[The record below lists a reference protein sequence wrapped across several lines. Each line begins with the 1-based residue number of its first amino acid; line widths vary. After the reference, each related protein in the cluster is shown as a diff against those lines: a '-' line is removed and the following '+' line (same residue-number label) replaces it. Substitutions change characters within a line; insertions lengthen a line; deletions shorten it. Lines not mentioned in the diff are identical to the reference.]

1 MKSNGFNR
9 YRLLKKMSGK
19 KSLLVYLSF
28 LLSALV
34 VSSTAQ
40 VLPVDSLTPIAK
52 KDLDN
57 HLSGTVRGSAVTC
70 GTAPNQFTIQIVSD
84 SSYNGY
90 ELKCADG
97 CTGYYTV
104 NVTGGIGPFTF
115 QWLGNGDASTKTTQH
130 WTQVC
135 DQNSIQILVTDMG
148 QNVTCAASHVLN
160 VPGRLRTINFTLTPP
175 SCYTSCD
182 GTATHSPVFG
192 VPPYSFSW
200 TNGETTQNASAL
212 CIGTTTL
219 TITDQNGCQFD
230 TTVNI
235 TSPPPIYANIA
246 ISEVTCNNACDGSL
260 ISNPSGGT
268 GAPFTFNWTNT
279 AGGGTISSTNT
290 ASGLCETNTYNLH
303 LTDNSGCFIDT
314 AVTLADKLP
323 MILSVASS
331 TDAQCS
337 NVCNGQV
344 SISVTGGA
352 PPYVSYDWYQGT
364 FGNGVL
370 QAFSGASV
378 NSLCSNTDYYVVVT
392 DSDGCSDSLQIS
404 QLSSPPAITISE
416 THTDVSCFNANDGT
430 ITLTVSGGVS
440 ASGTYTYNWTT
451 SDGSGLV
458 SSAQN
463 QTGLS
468 KGTYVVTVTDDV
480 GCQQTATITIAE
492 PTEIIANG
500 VASDV
505 TCFNLTDGQI
515 DLTTSGGAG
524 GYTWTWTSTDGSFV
538 DPSTE
543 DLSNLDSASYSVH
556 IVDANGCF
564 KDTTLHI
571 SKPEEIFVNGTITPI
586 LCNGD
591 NNAQIT
597 INPVNGTGVYV
608 YDWDIDGTGDFDDN
622 QNQSGLSPNT
632 YNLSVRDGNGC
643 QKDTSFVVTEP
654 PLLTVSTS
662 SVKPHCGQSDGSVT
676 ATAGGG
682 TPPYTYVWKDAGAN
696 TIGTSATVSGLSA
709 GCYDV
714 TLTDANGCTATQQE
728 CITDETPPSVTLTP
742 TDASCFGVC
751 DGSIKVVI
759 TNGTAPYNTVWTST
773 DAGFSDPNTD
783 DINGL
788 CAADYTL
795 QVTDAFNCTVSQTVT
810 IAEPT
815 EIMANGVAT
824 DATCFNL
831 TDGQIDLTT
840 SGGAGGYTWT
850 WTSTDGNFVDPSTED
865 LSNLDSASYSVH
877 IVDANGCFKDTTL
890 HISKPEEIFVNGT
903 ITPILCNG
911 DNNAQITINPVN
923 GTGVY
928 VYDWDIDGTGDF
940 DDNQNQSGLS
950 PNTYNLSVRDGN
962 GCQKDTSFVVTE
974 PPLLTVSTS
983 SVKPHCGQSDG
994 SVTATAGGGTPPYT
1008 YVWKDAGA
1016 NTIGTS
1022 ATVSGLSAGCYDV
1035 TLTDA
1040 NGCTATQ
1047 QECITDETPP
1057 SVTLTP
1063 TDASCFGV
1071 CDGSIKVVITNGT
1084 APYNTVWTST
1094 DAGFSDPNT
1103 DDINGLCAAD
1113 YTLQVTDAF
1122 NCTVSQ
1128 TVTIA
1133 EPVSVSVTGVV
1144 TNVSCNGGS
1153 DGAIDATAQG
1163 GTIVSGY
1170 NYSWVGQGGFTSSN
1184 EDVSGLVAGNYS
1196 VTVTDDNNCT
1206 ANVNFT
1212 VNEPSAISISINSS
1226 NAQCGQNTGSLS
1238 ATVTGGTP
1246 PYSYVWT
1253 DGVGNTIG
1261 GNSPNL
1267 NNQPSGTYTLTVT
1280 DANMCVQSIV
1290 GTISDDNGP
1299 TVVID
1304 NYGDVTCAGASDGFI
1319 NITAGGGLAPLS
1331 FSWASVPAGYT
1342 STNEDINLLAGNT
1355 TYTITVTD
1363 ANGCTANQSVLI
1375 NEPSPISLTATLQ
1388 NPSCNGGANG
1398 AIDLFVSGGTA
1409 PFTFDWDND
1418 GTGDFDDTEDLT
1430 GVSFGTYVVAVV
1442 DNNSC
1447 VQNGSFTLVEPTL
1460 LSLTTSS
1467 VSSNCLQSD
1476 GSVSVVASGGTPNY
1490 TYQWVNVGQT
1500 APVLGVQSTLSNQ
1513 PSGCYDVLVTDANG
1527 CTGQA
1532 TACISDLAG
1541 ASLSFSSNDITC
1553 NGGSDGTITLTI
1565 SGGQTPYSPIVWTGP
1580 TSIANGTLTATGL
1593 SAGVYAVQ
1601 VTDGAGCVAT
1611 GTDTVNEPPAII
1623 LSASLNNPACNGS
1636 NDGQIDL
1643 TVTNAV
1649 GATTYTWTGPAG
1661 FVDPGTEDLGA
1672 LQAGQYCVTVS
1683 DANGCTASQCFTLNE
1698 PTALVV
1704 TSSNTP
1710 TGCSTNSGTLL
1721 ANASGGTPPYNY
1733 SWINSANTVVGT
1745 TGSVVNLPADTY
1757 SLTVTDANGCTT
1769 TVQEVINI
1777 ANAPVVTLVTV
1788 SNVLCKGDASGSFVI
1803 AVNGGTSPYSFDWD
1817 NLPGTNDP
1825 QNQNGVPA
1833 GVYNVVVTDASGCTG
1848 SLSVTITEPATVL
1861 TASSIGADV
1870 NCNGEMSGAIDL
1882 TVSGG
1887 TPNYSFLWSNNST
1900 TEDLNGLLAGMY
1912 SVIVTDNNG
1921 CVVNDTVT
1929 INEPPA
1935 IVLSS
1940 SVNDATCG
1948 SSNGSINVTVSGGQ
1962 PNYQYSWSDVTNA
1975 QPGAVLNNTTNNL
1988 TSIGAGSY
1996 QIVVIDNNGCKDS
2009 TVIAV
2014 SNTNGP
2020 QITYSTTD
2028 VLCYGSATGAIDITV
2043 SGTPT
2048 FTYNWSGALPF
2059 TGATTEDISNLE
2071 AGTYTVAVTDGNG
2084 CVTSQAIV
2092 INGPAS
2098 PIQDNA
2104 VVSNL
2109 NCFEDVSGGID
2120 LTITGGT
2127 PSYTVSW
2134 LGSGGFSSSSE
2145 DLSSLVSGVYNLHIV
2160 DANGCTYDN
2169 SYTVSQ
2175 PDSIQ
2180 IVPNITQPTCGM
2192 TDGSISLTVTGGTVA
2207 NSYTY
2212 QWMSGGN
2219 VIGTA
2224 NTLSNIGAGN
2234 YTVTVTDDNGCSNS
2248 IIVSI
2253 SDFNA
2258 PPLSVNITNVDC
2270 FGNSTGV
2277 IDLTVGGTNTYIYD
2291 WDIDGVGDNDDTED
2305 LSNLTVGTYNVTV
2318 TDVTTTC
2325 TASISATVT
2334 EPDELQH
2341 SVNVSNL
2348 TCNGDNSGSLDL
2360 FVHGGTLPYLYDWDN
2375 DGTGD
2380 NDDTED
2386 LSGLA
2391 AGNYTIVVTDGN
2403 GCVTGTVYTL
2413 TEPLA
2418 ITTQANVVNNNC
2430 FGESIGSIDLSPAN
2444 GTPPYTFSWTG
2455 PFSFVASTEDIN
2467 NLSAGVYNLTI
2478 TDFAGC
2484 SKDTSIIISE
2494 PSPIAIA
2501 LNSTNATCSSSD
2513 GDLVATV
2520 SGGTP
2525 TYSYDW
2531 QSGGVSLS
2539 NTNTLS
2545 NVGAGTYLLSVT
2557 DNNGCQ
2563 KDTLTT
2569 VNNVNAPVISF
2580 DSLHNVLC
2588 SGDNNGDIYVS
2599 VTGGVQ
2605 PYTYVWNPNAIAQTE
2620 DLLQVPSG
2628 NYTLTVTDAN
2638 GCLSSFDTTLVEPS
2652 PIGIIATVSDA
2663 TCGDC
2668 NGGASLSVTGGTGV
2682 YMYNWSNNSTTA
2694 SVQNMCA
2701 GVYPVQVTD
2710 GNGCSSTNNVII
2722 NNTGGP
2728 TGENIIV
2735 TNVSC
2740 NGGNDG
2746 AISITAL
2753 GGTAPYSYY
2762 WVHDGSTAN
2771 SLTNLSAGIY
2781 VVQMTD
2787 ANGCMRSVSIQVAE
2801 PTPILVQGNITPAS
2815 CMNNDGAIVLAISG
2829 GIAPYTISWSNSL
2842 GSTPTINSL
2851 SSGNYNVIVTDANG
2865 CSQTA
2870 SFIVPNANAPIVN
2883 LMGTD
2888 VLCNGDLT
2896 GSVTSTVTGNVGA
2909 VSYQWFA
2916 DGTQISGQTN
2926 AVLPSIG
2933 AGDYS
2938 VLITDNTTGCQA
2950 QSFITISEPLALALA
2965 LPVVTDASCDVA
2977 CDGFAEVHPTGG
2989 VLAYSY
2995 QWNNGENTQDADSLC
3010 SGINT
3015 VLITDANGC
3024 TIEQNIQ
3031 IETNLNLTAT
3041 MTNTDATCGSCNGE
3055 SSVVPSGGSGSYSV
3069 LWADGTTA
3077 LSHTGLCAGVHPISV
3092 IDDNGC
3098 LIQVQSVINNIGGPD
3113 GETIS
3118 VNDVSCNGGSDGS
3131 ILVSPTGG
3139 TQPYSYFWIPTGAT
3153 TSGIS
3158 SVPAGD
3164 YYLEVTDSNNC
3175 TRVVPVTVDEP
3186 DVPVLN
3192 AVVINSN
3199 CGNNDGSI
3207 SVTVN
3212 GTNPPYSYSW
3222 TGVNGFTSTSS
3233 SISNL
3238 EAGIYNLSVT
3248 DASGCT
3254 FNYSYVIN
3262 TTSAPNLT
3270 ITKQDISCF
3279 GLCDGQATVTAQPTS
3294 GAYSYNWIGQN
3305 NTSSTINNL
3314 CVGNYLIEVTDNNSG
3329 CKSIQSTTIEQPD
3342 SIIIEVPFVQNPL
3355 CYESCDG
3362 VATVVTTGGSL
3373 SYTYQWDSGSSTET
3387 QNNLCVGDSKVIIT
3401 DANGCKDSLVLM
3413 VEEPTE
3419 IIINIDSTANSQCK
3433 NSTEGA
3439 IYTTVTG
3446 GTPSYTYSW
3455 QDMPNSGYTAS
3466 TEDITGLLPT
3476 NYILTVTDAHNCTKV
3491 DTVGIDTL
3499 HIVIA
3504 HAGADTSICIGGCAV
3519 FVGTGEGTTGTVTNE
3534 WFDEYGN
3541 SVSSIDT
3548 LSVCPDTVKL
3558 CTFIFQISDAF
3569 CSDVDS
3575 VELLVNDLPI
3585 VDAGEDE
3592 IALNGSVI
3600 TLGGEPT
3607 SATAVSF
3614 EWTPLTN
3621 LFTGEEQSPNPQI
3634 ELNDELDYIVT
3645 VVDTNGCVNSDTV
3658 HVKPLPNI
3666 FFPNGF
3672 TPNGDGVNDYW
3683 QIDLIQEFPQAV
3695 VEVYNRWGEMLF
3707 RSVGY
3712 NEPWNGL
3719 YKGKRLPVGTYYYVI
3734 ELNDPN
3740 FPDAYTG
3747 PVTIMR

>member
-1 MKSNGFNR
+1 MKSNGFNIYSIVR
-9 YRLLKKMSGK
+9 KLIGKMKVPLL
-19 KSLLVYLSF
+19 LSF
-28 LLSALV
+28 ILSV
-34 VSSTAQ
+34 FVISGTAQ
-40 VLPVDSLTPIAK
+40 ILPIDSLIPVAK
-52 KDLDN
+52 RDLDN
-57 HLSGTVRGSAVTC
+57 HMSGAVRGNAVTC

-115 QWLGNGDASTKTTQH
+115 QWLGNGNAGTKTTQH

-135 DQNSIQILVTDMG
+135 DQNSIQVLVTDMG

-160 VPGRLRTINFTLTPP
+160 VPGRLQTINFTLTPP

-192 VPPYSFSW
+192 VSPYSFSW

-212 CIGTTTL
+212 CIGSSTL

-246 ISEVTCNNACDGSL
+246 VSEVSCNNACDGSL
-260 ISNPSGGT
+260 TSNPSGGT
-268 GAPFTFNWTNT
+268 GSPYTFDWTNT

-290 ASGLCETNTYNLH
+290 ASGLCETNMYNLH
-303 LTDNSGCFIDT
+303 LIDNSGCFIDT

-323 MILSVASS
+323 MILTVASS

-344 SISVTGGA
+344 SISVSGGA
-352 PPYVSYDWYQGT
+352 PPYVSYSWYQGT

-370 QAFSGASV
+370 QSFSGASV

-458 SSAQN
+458 QSAQN

-468 KGTYVVTVTDDV
+468 KGTYTITVTDDV

-492 PTEIIANG
+492 PTEIMANG
-500 VASDV
+500 VVIDA
-505 TCFNLTDGQI
+505 TCFNLSDGQI
-515 DLTTSGGAG
+515 NLTTSGGAG
-524 GYTWTWTSTDGSFV
+524 GYSWTWTSTNGSFV
-538 DPSTE
+538 DPGME

-556 IVDANGCF
+556 IVDINGCI
-564 KDTTLHI
+564 KDTTLHV
-571 SKPEEIFVNGTITPI
+571 SKPQEIYVNGVVTPI

-597 INPVNGTGVYV
+597 INPVNGTGTYLF
-608 YDWDIDGTGDFDDN
+608 DWSNLLGTN
-622 QNQSGLSPNT
+622 NPQNQTGLSPNT

-643 QKDTSFVVTEP
+643 QKDTTFVVNEP
-654 PLLTVSTS
+654 PLLTVTTS

-714 TLTDANGCTATQQE
+714 TVTDANGCTATQQE
-728 CITDETPPSVTLTP
+728 CITDETPPSVALTP

-751 DGSIKVVI
+751 DGSITVVI

-795 QVTDAFNCTVSQTVT
+795 QVTDAFNCIVSQTAT

-815 EIMANGVAT
+815 EIMANGVVT

-831 TDGQIDLTT
+831 SDGQINLTT
-840 SGGAGGYTWT
+840 SGGAGGYSWT
-850 WTSTDGNFVDPSTED
+850 WTSTNGSFVDPGMED

-877 IVDANGCFKDTTL
+877 IVDINGCIKDTTL
-890 HISKPEEIFVNGT
+890 HVSKPQEIYVNGVV
-903 ITPILCNG
+903 TPILCNG

-923 GTGVY
+923 GTGTY
-928 VYDWDIDGTGDF
+928 LFDWSNLLGT
-940 DDNQNQSGLS
+940 NNPQNQTGLS

-962 GCQKDTSFVVTE
+962 GCQKDTTFVVNE
-974 PPLLTVSTS
+974 PPLLTVTTS

-1035 TLTDA
+1035 TVTDA

-1057 SVTLTP
+1057 SVALTP

-1071 CDGSIKVVITNGT
+1071 CDGSITVVITNGT

-1133 EPVSVSVTGVV
+1133 EPVSVTVTGVV
-1144 TNVSCNGGS
+1144 TDVNCNGGS
-1153 DGAIDATAQG
+1153 DGAIDITAQG
-1163 GTIVSGY
+1163 GTVASGY
-1170 NYSWVGQGGFTSSN
+1170 SFNWTGQGGFTSSN

-1196 VTVTDDNNCT
+1196 VTVIDDNNCS
-1206 ANVNFT
+1206 ANTNFT
-1212 VNEPSAISISINSS
+1212 INEPSAISISMNSS
-1226 NAQCGQNTGSLS
+1226 NAQCGQNTGSLT
-1238 ATVTGGTP
+1238 ATVTGGTA
-1246 PYSYVWT
+1246 PYSYAWA
-1253 DGVGNTIG
+1253 DGGGNTVG
-1261 GNSPNL
+1261 GNNPSV

-1280 DANMCVQSIV
+1280 DANMCAQSMV

-1304 NYGDVTCAGASDGFI
+1304 NSGDVTCAGASDGFI
-1319 NITAGGGLAPLS
+1319 NISAGGGLTPLS
-1331 FSWASVPAGYT
+1331 FSWSSIPVGFAST
-1342 STNEDINLLAGNT
+1342 SEDINQLVGNT

-1375 NEPSPISLTATLQ
+1375 NEPLPVSLTATLQ
-1388 NPSCNGGANG
+1388 NPSCNGVTNG

-1409 PFTFDWDND
+1409 LFTFDWDND

-1430 GVSFGTYVVAVV
+1430 GLSAGTYSIAVM

-1447 VQNGSFTLVEPTL
+1447 VQNASFTLVEPTAI
-1460 LSLTTSS
+1460 SLTTSS
-1467 VSSNCLQSD
+1467 ISSNCLQSD
-1476 GSVSVVASGGTPNY
+1476 GSVSVVPSGGTPNY
-1490 TYQWVNVGQT
+1490 NFQWMNAGQT
-1500 APVLGVQSTLSNQ
+1500 VPVLGVQSRLGNQ
-1513 PSGCYDVLVTDANG
+1513 PSGCYDVVVTDANG
-1527 CTGQA
+1527 CTEQA

-1541 ASLSFSSNDITC
+1541 ASLSFSSNDVTC
-1553 NGGSDGTITLTI
+1553 NGGSDGSITLAI
-1565 SGGQTPYSPIVWTGP
+1565 SGGQTPYNPIVWTGP
-1580 TSIANGTLTATGL
+1580 TAIANGTLNVIGL
-1593 SAGVYAVQ
+1593 TVGVYAVQ
-1601 VTDGAGCVAT
+1601 VTDGSGCIVT
-1611 GTDTVNEPPAII
+1611 GTQSINEPLPIT
-1623 LSASLNNPACNGS
+1623 LSANLGNPICNGS
-1636 NDGQIDL
+1636 NNGQIDL
-1643 TVTNAV
+1643 TVNDAV
-1649 GATTYTWTGPAG
+1649 GTVSYSWMGPTG
-1661 FVDPGTEDLGA
+1661 FIDPGTEDLNG
-1672 LQAGQYCVTVS
+1672 LSTGQYCVTVS
-1683 DANGCTASQCFTLNE
+1683 DANACTASQCFTLNE
-1698 PTALVV
+1698 PTAIVV
-1704 TSSNTP
+1704 SSSNTP
-1710 TGCSTNSGTLL
+1710 TGCSSNSGTLS
-1721 ANASGGTPPYNY
+1721 ANASGGVPPYSY
-1733 SWINSANTVVGT
+1733 SWVNSLNTVVGNAA
-1745 TGSVVNLPADTY
+1745 NLINMPADTY
-1757 SLTVTDANGCTT
+1757 TLTVTDANGCTT
-1769 TVQEVINI
+1769 TAQEILGVS
-1777 ANAPVVTLVTV
+1777 NAPVITLVTV
-1788 SNVLCKGDASGSFVI
+1788 NNVLCKGNATGSLVI
-1803 AVNGGTSPYSFDWD
+1803 AVSGGTSPYSFDWD

-1825 QNQNGVPA
+1825 QNQNGLPA
-1833 GVYNVVVTDASGCTG
+1833 GTYNVVVTDAAGC
-1848 SLSVTITEPATVL
+1848 SSNLAVTINEPATAL
-1861 TASSIGADV
+1861 TASSIGTDV
-1870 NCNGEMSGAIDL
+1870 NCNGEINGAIDL

-1887 TPNYSFLWSNNST
+1887 TPSYSFLWSNNST
-1900 TEDLNGLLAGMY
+1900 TEDLNGILAGIY

-1929 INEPPA
+1929 INEPSA
-1935 IVLSS
+1935 LVLSS
-1940 SVNDATCG
+1940 NVSDATCG
-1948 SSNGSINVTVSGGQ
+1948 SSNGSINVTVVGGQ
-1962 PNYQYSWSDVTNA
+1962 PNYQYGWSDVTNT
-1975 QPGAVLNNTTNNL
+1975 QPGTPLSNTTNNL
-1988 TSIGAGSY
+1988 TSVGAGAY
-1996 QIVVIDNNGCKDS
+1996 QIIVTDNNGCKDS
-2009 TVIAV
+2009 SLIAL

-2020 QITYSTTD
+2020 QITYTTTD

-2043 SGTPT
+2043 SGIPS
-2048 FTYNWSGALPF
+2048 FTYNWSGTLPF
-2059 TGATTEDISNLE
+2059 TGAATEDVSNLE
-2071 AGTYTVAVTDGNG
+2071 AGTYTVVVTDGNG
-2084 CVTSQAIV
+2084 CVTSQVIV
-2092 INGPAS
+2092 INGPIA

-2120 LTITGGT
+2120 LTISGGT
-2127 PSYTVSW
+2127 PSYVVSW

-2145 DLSSLVSGVYNLHIV
+2145 DLSGLISGVYNLHIV
-2160 DANGCTYDN
+2160 DANACTYDN

-2175 PDSIQ
+2175 PDSIH
-2180 IVPNITQPTCGM
+2180 IVPNITQPTCGL
-2192 TDGSISLTVTGGTVA
+2192 TDGSISLIVTGGTVA

-2212 QWMSGGN
+2212 QWVSAGN

-2248 IIVSI
+2248 RIISI

-2258 PPLSVNITNVDC
+2258 PPLSVNIFNVDC
-2270 FGNSTGV
+2270 FGNSTGA
-2277 IDLTVGGTNTYIYD
+2277 IDLTVGGTNSYTYD

-2305 LSNLTVGTYNVTV
+2305 LTNLSAGTYNVTV

-2325 TASISATVT
+2325 TASISASVT
-2334 EPDELQH
+2334 EPYELQH
-2341 SVNVSNL
+2341 SVNVTNL
-2348 TCNGDNSGSLDL
+2348 TCNGDNTGGLDL
-2360 FVHGGTLPYLYDWDN
+2360 SVHGGTTPYLYDWDN

-2380 NDDTED
+2380 NDDTQD
-2386 LSGLA
+2386 LSGLS

-2403 GCVTGTVYTL
+2403 GCVTGAVYTV
-2413 TEPLA
+2413 TEPLV
-2418 ITTQANVVNNNC
+2418 ITTQANVINNNC
-2430 FGESIGSIDLSPAN
+2430 FGETLGSIDLSPSN
-2444 GTPPYTFSWTG
+2444 GTAPYTFSWTG
-2455 PFSFVASTEDIN
+2455 PSAFTSSTEDIS
-2467 NLSAGVYNLTI
+2467 NLSAGIYTVMV
-2478 TDFAGC
+2478 TDFSGC
-2484 SKDTSIIISE
+2484 TKDTSITITEPNPISI
-2494 PSPIAIA
+2494 SF
-2501 LNSTNATCSSSD
+2501 NSTNATCNSTD
-2513 GDLVATV
+2513 GALIATV
-2520 SGGTP
+2520 NGGTP
-2525 TYSYDW
+2525 AYSYDW
-2531 QSGGVSLS
+2531 QNGGVSLS
-2539 NTNTLS
+2539 NTNILS
-2545 NVGAGTYLLSVT
+2545 NVGAGTYLLAIV
-2557 DNNGCQ
+2557 DANGCQ
-2563 KDTLTT
+2563 KDTLTM
-2569 VNNVNAPVISF
+2569 VNNVNAPIITF

-2588 SGDNNGDIYVS
+2588 TGDNNGDIYVS
-2599 VTGGVQ
+2599 VSGGVV

-2620 DLLQVPSG
+2620 DLLQVSSG

-2638 GCLSSFDTTLVEPS
+2638 GCLSSFDTTLIEPS
-2652 PIGIIATVSDA
+2652 PIGISSAITDA

-2668 NGGASLSVTGGTGV
+2668 NGGASLTVTGGSGT
-2682 YMYNWSNNSTTA
+2682 YTYSWANNSTSA
-2694 SVQNMCA
+2694 FVQNMCP

-2710 GNGCSSTNNVII
+2710 GNGCSSTDNIII

-2728 TGENIIV
+2728 TGENITV

-2740 NGGNDG
+2740 SGGNNG
-2746 AISITAL
+2746 AITITAL

-2762 WVHDGSTAN
+2762 WVHDGSTTN
-2771 SLTNLSAGIY
+2771 SVSNLPAGVYI
-2781 VVQMTD
+2781 VQMTD
-2787 ANGCMRSVSIQVAE
+2787 ANGCMRSVSIQISE
-2801 PTPILVQGNITPAS
+2801 PTPIVVQGNITPAT
-2815 CMNNDGAIVLAISG
+2815 CMNNDGSIALAVSG
-2829 GIAPYTISWSNSL
+2829 GTAPYTISWSNSL
-2842 GSTPTINSL
+2842 GNTSTINNL
-2851 SSGNYNVIVTDANG
+2851 SSGNYDVTVTDAHG

-2870 SFIVPNANAPIVN
+2870 SFIVPNANAPIVG

-2888 VLCNGDLT
+2888 VLCNGNLT
-2896 GSVTSTVTGNVGA
+2896 GSISSNVSGNVGA
-2909 VSYQWFA
+2909 VSYQWFNN
-2916 DGTQISGQTN
+2916 GTLISGQNN
-2926 AVLPSIG
+2926 AVLPTIG

-2938 VLITDNTTGCQA
+2938 LLITDNTTGCQA
-2950 QSFITISEPLALALA
+2950 QSFITITEPPVLALAQ
-2965 LPVVTDASCDVA
+2965 PIIIDASCDVS
-2977 CDGFAEVHPTGG
+2977 CDGFAEVYPAGG

-2995 QWNNGENTQDADSLC
+2995 QWNNGETTQDADSLC
-3010 SGINT
+3010 SGVNT

-3055 SSVVPSGGSGSYSV
+3055 SSIVPSGGSGNYSV
-3069 LWADGTTA
+3069 LWADGITT
-3077 LSHTGLCAGVHPISV
+3077 LSHTGLCVGVHPISV

-3098 LIQVQSVINNIGGPD
+3098 SIQVQSVINNIGGPD

-3131 ILVSPTGG
+3131 VLVSPTGG
-3139 TQPYSYFWIPTGAT
+3139 TQPYTYFWIPTGAT

-3158 SVPAGD
+3158 NITAGD
-3164 YYLEVTDSNNC
+3164 YFLEVTDSNHC
-3175 TRVVPVTVDEP
+3175 TRVVPVTVNEP
-3186 DVPVLN
+3186 QVPTLN
-3192 AVVINSN
+3192 AVVVNSN

-3207 SVTVN
+3207 SVTVT
-3212 GTNPPYSYSW
+3212 GSNPPYSFSW

-3233 SISNL
+3233 SLMNL
-3238 EAGIYNLSVT
+3238 EVGIYNLALT

-3254 FNYSYVIN
+3254 YNFSYVIN
-3262 TTSAPNLT
+3262 STSAPNLT
-3270 ITKQDISCF
+3270 IAKQNISCF

-3294 GAYSYNWIGQN
+3294 GAYSYNWISQN
-3305 NTSSTINNL
+3305 NTSATINNL
-3314 CVGNYLIEVTDNNSG
+3314 CAGNYIVEVTDNNTG
-3329 CKSIQSTTIEQPD
+3329 CKSTQSTTINQPD
-3342 SIIIEVPFVQNPL
+3342 SITIEIPFVENPQ

-3362 VATVVTTGGSL
+3362 VAVVVATGGSL
-3373 SYTYQWDSGSSTET
+3373 SYTYLWDSGSSTET

-3419 IIINIDSTANSQCK
+3419 IMITIDSTTNSQCK

-3446 GTPSYTYSW
+3446 GTSGYTYSW
-3455 QDMPNSGYTAS
+3455 QDMPNSGYSAT

-3476 NYILTVTDAHNCTKV
+3476 NYILTVTDAHNCIKM
-3491 DTVGIDTL
+3491 DTVGIDTI

-3504 HAGADTSICIGGCAV
+3504 HAGADTSICIGECTV
-3519 FVGTGEGTTGTVTNE
+3519 FIGTGEGTTGSVTNE

-3548 LSVCPDTVKL
+3548 LSICPDTAKL

-3607 SATAVSF
+3607 SPAGVSY

-3634 ELNDELDYIVT
+3634 TLNDELDYIVT
-3645 VVDTNGCVNSDTV
+3645 VVDTNGCVNSDTI

-3666 FFPNGF
+3666 YFPNGF

-3712 NEPWNGL
+3712 NEPWDGL
-3719 YKGKRLPVGTYYYVI
+3719 YKGKILPVGTYYYVI